1 MLLDAIHFWGSLMGW
16 EVTYSDKR
24 DLFMKYYFAEGYV
37 FLRAVFSNGVVI
49 RVKTQMEGIQDE
61 LVLSMLSQLRVLKSI
76 KSEYRYYEFYEMIQ
90 NVHLRGRGDA

>member
-1 MLLDAIHFWGSLMGW
+1 
-16 EVTYSDKR
+16 
-24 DLFMKYYFAEGYV
+24 MKYYFADGYV

-49 RVKTQMEGIQDE
+49 RVKKQMEGIQDE

-90 NVHLRGRGDA
+90 NVHLGGRGDA